1 MKTHAQNRGRVNRQ
15 RARRS
20 VKASNNK
27 DQQKL
32 LNVTGE
38 TARFLEK
45 YRHYLEQAYAENQK
59 R

>member
-15 RARRS
+15 RARRQTR
-20 VKASNNK
+20 ASNNK
-27 DQQKL
+27 NQQEL

-38 TARFLEK
+38 TAKFLK
-45 YRHYLEQAYAENQK
+45 NYRQYLEQYYAQSRK